1 MTDDT
6 SNQEAFRADR
16 RALSGSTR
24 SPMSGYEPLGA
35 VDPGERVSATLVL
48 RRRAELPDDVASGA
62 RVLDR
67 QELAEGYGAD
77 PPDVAAV
84 RTALEAAGVTVTGE
98 DVAARRI
105 TVTGS
110 AEALGALFGTTLARV
125 RSTPHGGGAAVE
137 HRQREG
143 ELSLP
148 AELSDRVVAVLGLD
162 DRPQSRAQLRIAATG
177 AVRSSYTPV
186 QLGTVYGFPE
196 GTDGTGQTLAIVEL
210 GGGYAEQDLTTY
222 FSGLGLPAPKVTS
235 VGVDGGTNGGGT
247 DPGGADAEVLLDIE
261 VAGALAPKASLVVYF
276 APNTDAGF
284 HDAVATAVHAD
295 PTPTAVSISWGGPED
310 QWTGQARTA
319 LDQACADAT
328 ALGVTV
334 CVAAGDRGSSDGE
347 SDGGQH
353 VDFPAASPHV
363 LACGGTTLE
372 AAGGTASSE
381 TVWNDGAGKGATGGG
396 VSAAFALPKWQSD
409 VGVPAR
415 AGGGSGRGVP
425 DVAGDADPATGYQ
438 VLVDGQQQVVGGTSA
453 VAPLWAAL
461 VCRLAQQ
468 AGRKLGLL
476 QPALYAGVAAGA
488 AAPGFRDVVSGDNG
502 DFAAGPGWDAC
513 TGLGVPVGTDLVAR
527 VTGA

>member
-1 MTDDT
+1 MTEDT
-6 SNQEAFRADR
+6 SNESTFRADR
-16 RALSGSTR
+16 RALPGSSRPPST
-24 SPMSGYEPLGA
+24 GYERLGA
-35 VDPGERVSATLVL
+35 VDPGEQVWATLVL
-48 RRRAELPDDVASGA
+48 RRRAELPDDVVTGG

-67 QELAEGYGAD
+67 DELAERYGAD
-77 PPDVAAV
+77 PADVAAA
-84 RTALEAAGVTVTGE
+84 RSALEAAGVTVTE
-98 DVAARRI
+98 ADPASRRV

-110 AEALGALFGTTLARV
+110 AQALGSLFGTALARV
-125 RSTPHGGGAAVE
+125 RSTPAAGGAAVE
-137 HRQREG
+137 HRHREG

-148 AELSDRVVAVLGLD
+148 AALADRVVAVLGLD
-162 DRPQSRAQLRIAATG
+162 DRPQSRAQLRIAVSD
-177 AVRSSYTPV
+177 AVQSSYTPV

-222 FSGLGLPAPKVTS
+222 FSGLGVPAPQVTS

-261 VAGALAPKASLVVYF
+261 VAGALAPKASVVVYF

-284 HDAVATAVHAD
+284 HDALSTAVHAD
-295 PTPTAVSISWGGPED
+295 PTPTAVSISWGAPED
-310 QWTGQARTA
+310 QWTGQARAA
-319 LDQACADAT
+319 LDQACADGA

-347 SDGGQH
+347 SDGGRH

-363 LACGGTTLE
+363 LACGGTTLHTS
-372 AAGGTASSE
+372 GGRASSE
-381 TVWNDGAGKGATGGG
+381 TVWNDGAGQGATGGG
-396 VSAAFALPKWQSD
+396 ASRSFPLPQWQRT

-415 AGGGSGRGVP
+415 SGGGSGRGVP

-488 AAPGFRDVVSGDNG
+488 AAPGFRDVTTGNNG
-502 DFAAGPGWDAC
+502 DFAAGSGWDAC
-513 TGLGVPVGTDLVAR
+513 TGLGVPVGTDLGGR
-527 VTGA
+527 LTSS